1 MGGVTHRPERTVLV
15 VDDDAEVRGFVAM
28 VLRAAGY
35 QVLTAA
41 DGAEALECIA
51 RQRPDLVLLDLAMPV
66 MDGRQLLRTLR
77 ARRVNVPLV
86 FMSAGY
92 NARLEAERHGADG
105 YLGKPFTRAELL
117 AAVGRF
123 VSAVPS

>member
-1 MGGVTHRPERTVLV
+1 M
-15 VDDDAEVRGFVAM
+15 VDDDPGVRGFVAM
-28 VLRAAGY
+28 VLRAEGY
-35 QVLTAA
+35 RVLTAA
-41 DGAEALECIA
+41 DGVEALEWIA

-66 MDGRQLLRTLR
+66 MDGWQVLHTLR
-77 ARRVNVPLV
+77 ERRVNVPLV

-92 NARLEAERHGADG
+92 NARVEAERHGADG

-117 AAVGRF
+117 AVVARF